1 MFFFSK
7 ETHLKV
13 QNTIPCLPLK
23 RRPTGWQVFRSSLR
37 LVSEEGSRLSCAQ
50 SLKVCCMK
58 SEPTLSGLFPSPNL
72 HFSTSGK
79 V

>member
-1 MFFFSK
+1 MFFSF

-13 QNTIPCLPLK
+13 QDTTPCLPLK
-23 RRPTGWQVFRSSLR
+23 RHSTGWQVFRSSLR
-37 LVSEEGSRLSCAQ
+37 LVSEAGSRPSCAQ

>member
-1 MFFFSK
+1 MFFSF

-13 QNTIPCLPLK
+13 QDTTPCLPLK

-37 LVSEEGSRLSCAQ
+37 LVSEEGSRPSCAQ